1 MRELFLRACVKVPFP
16 ALALAL
22 DEEVAARCCCE
33 VVETTATVPAEL
45 EAEAASEILIGDDG
59 DEEEDDDVSKGE
71 ALAAWEDGERE
82 RVRRG
87 LDLKLVKESPLQ
99 FCNVR
104 MLLHWQSSRVEL

>member
-1 MRELFLRACVKVPFP
+1 MRELFLRACAKVPFP

-22 DEEVAARCCCE
+22 DEEVAVRCCCE
-33 VVETTATVPAEL
+33 VVETMETVPAEL

-59 DEEEDDDVSKGE
+59 DEEDDDASKGE
-71 ALAAWEDGERE
+71 ALAVWEDGERE

-104 MLLHWQSSRVEL
+104 MLLHWQSSRIEL